1 MYYLAEKIM
10 NNRLPDSFTR
20 NAVSA
25 DGASLKVGIYFLQNG
40 KATLDEL
47 KDKLNISSNAVVRGV
62 QFWLDN
68 YLISETAV
76 MEDHLPPLDPE
87 PAPVKKRTRSFLSH
101 EELADAV
108 LSNPELAIL
117 FQESQQILGREL
129 SNSESSNLAEIFQ
142 DILPSVFAILSIESF
157 WSSRLPGN
165 KVVHETRF
173 TARDWQKM
181 GLTKDD
187 EFEARISQMEHD
199 QQFLREAAELLGEGP
214 DTMTRS
220 TKNTILSWKEK
231 YLYGTDFI
239 QEVLLRKPDATVPYI
254 STVFKDWYKKG
265 YRRIEDTRDVPVN
278 AVSDTGPSTSN
289 SLLHS
294 ALKQKKKR

>member
-47 KDKLNISSNAVVRGV
+47 KEKLNISSNAVIRGV

-68 YLISETAV
+68 FLISETAV
-76 MEDHLPPLDPE
+76 MEDRLPQLDPD
-87 PAPVKKRTRSFLSH
+87 PSPIKKRPKSALSH

-108 LSNPELAIL
+108 LSNPDLAIL
-117 FQESQQILGREL
+117 FQESQQILGKEL
-129 SNSESSNLAEIFQ
+129 SFSESANLAEIFQ
-142 DILPSVFAILSIESF
+142 EILPSVFAILSIESF

-165 KVVHETRF
+165 KVIHETRF

-187 EFEARISQMEHD
+187 EFEARIAQMEHD

-254 STVFKDWYKKG
+254 NTVFKDWNKKG
-265 YRRIEDTRDVPVN
+265 YRRVEDTRDTPVN
-278 AVSDTGPSTSN
+278 AVSESNTPSGN
-289 SLLHS
+289 SLLYS
-294 ALKQKKKR
+294 ALKQKKKS